1 MILDVYSSVGG
12 VGRAAKSLG
21 FDVVGIDVE
30 DYSDRY
36 PGLFYQGDASN
47 KQTLFDACA
56 EFGYTVD
63 DIDLVWFSPPCL
75 AYTPLSNVNA
85 SRYDWDQTPKEKY
98 PTIPDLNVHEIAEW
112 FDYRGIPY
120 IIENVARCDDLH
132 DPIEINGH
140 AFNMGIEVRHK
151 FETSFEC
158 PNAVEKGETV
168 MRQGHTNKRE
178 KMAALK
184 EVPKDW
190 TMGEINS
197 AIPAPYVHY
206 LFYYAGIVNTTP
218 ELKQEKLF

>member
-12 VGRAAKSLG
+12 VARAAQSLG
-21 FDVVGIDVE
+21 FEVVGIDIE

-36 PGLFYQGDASN
+36 PGQFYQGDASN
-47 KQTLFDACA
+47 KHTLFDACA
-56 EFGYTVD
+56 EHGYTVN

-98 PTIPDLNVHEIAEW
+98 PTIPELNVHEIAEW
-112 FDYRGIPY
+112 FESRDIPY
-120 IIENVARCDDLH
+120 VIENVARCDDLR
-132 DPIEINGH
+132 DPVEINGH

-151 FETSFEC
+151 FETSFAC
-158 PNAVEKGETV
+158 PTAVEKGDTV
-168 MRQGHTNKRE
+168 MMQGHSNKRE

-184 EVPKDW
+184 EVPGEW
-190 TMGEINS
+190 TINEINS

-206 LFYYAGIVNTTP
+206 LFYYASIVNTTP